1 MDGFA
6 GQPVAAGQGPR
17 RPSGASSQL
26 GRQRRRWGPRAKSLE
41 GVSPAPDT
49 GTASGAEVR
58 ISPRVAFIPAL
69 NSAPGRAVFPE
80 GGATAAQLRGMG
92 REKRAGGG
100 RREWGRDFPQGFAG
114 AAERAFPA
122 AAAAEAQSR
131 LK

>member
-1 MDGFA
+1 MSF
-6 GQPVAAGQGPR
+6 
-17 RPSGASSQL
+17 
-26 GRQRRRWGPRAKSLE
+26 E
-41 GVSPAPDT
+41 GVSPASDT

-80 GGATAAQLRGMG
+80 RGATAAQLRGMG

-100 RREWGRDFPQGFAG
+100 RREWGGISHRDSRAPPSAELPAAPG
-114 AAERAFPA
+114 AVPAERAFPA